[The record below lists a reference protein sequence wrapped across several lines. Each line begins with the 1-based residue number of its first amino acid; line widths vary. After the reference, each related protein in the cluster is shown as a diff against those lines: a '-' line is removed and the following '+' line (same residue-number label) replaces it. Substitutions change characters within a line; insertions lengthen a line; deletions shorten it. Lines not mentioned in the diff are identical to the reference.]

1 MNCPTCGSEN
11 APDSR
16 FCEDCGAQLTV
27 SQEGMVAVAV
37 LEGPLAP
44 GRVLQE
50 RWRVDELLEE
60 GRINRYLAADLQ
72 SDEQPVLLLEC
83 SDASLLG
90 AQHDLVRSLEAPFI
104 WTGNQRFEEE
114 GRLYLAGPRPGLT
127 RFEQEIAGEPS
138 PERVA
143 RVGVDLLRG
152 LEALHQHGLLHLAL
166 QPSRIWTGGEQAV
179 LDPYERLCR
188 AQSPEESYSVTPGY
202 SSPEAY
208 GMQGGVLDPRSD
220 LFSLGAVLHF
230 ALSRQ
235 RPDLE
240 SRESFFSFP
249 RLSGGKIGEVIM
261 RAVSKAP
268 ADRFA
273 SAGEMLHALEDC
285 LADSGQV
292 PATSPV
298 VAGYE
303 IAMKTDIG
311 CVRSINQDAC
321 AEVQFVVWEKDVP
334 TRAHLVVVADGMGG
348 EAEGDKAAS
357 LAVRSLAR
365 EVLTSVLHFQVA
377 GETNRLLPTDPIE
390 RARVLLERGIET
402 ANRSIHDYAELDM
415 SRRGMG
421 CTMTAVLLVGDTAVL
436 GHVGDTRGYRFRGQ
450 ELDLVTTDHSLVGR
464 LVQMGQMSRE
474 EARNSPQ
481 RSIIYRALGTNPEVE
496 VDLYE
501 RRLAAGDYLLICS
514 DGVWEYYQDEELSEF
529 FARGPNAA
537 EAANWLVA
545 TCLER
550 GADDNAT
557 CAIIRHL

>member
-16 FCEDCGAQLTV
+16 FCEDCGAQLAV
-27 SQEGMVAVAV
+27 SQDGMVAVA
-37 LEGPLAP
+37 LQEGPLAP

-60 GRINRYLAADLQ
+60 GRINRYRAADLQ
-72 SDEQPVLLLEC
+72 SDEQPALLLEC
-83 SDASLLG
+83 SDPSLLG
-90 AQHDLVRSLEAPFI
+90 AQHDLVRSLEEPSI
-104 WTGNQRFEEE
+104 WTGSQRFEEE
-114 GRLYLAGPRPGLT
+114 GRLYLAGPLPGRT

-143 RVGVDLLRG
+143 RVGVEVSRALA
-152 LEALHQHGLLHLAL
+152 ALHQHGLLHLAL
-166 QPSRIWTGGEQAV
+166 QPSRIWVGDQAV
-179 LDPYERLCR
+179 LDPFERLCR
-188 AQSPEESYSVTPGY
+188 AQTPDESYSVTPGY

-208 GMQGGVLDPRSD
+208 GMQGGMLDPRSD

-249 RLSGGKIGEVIM
+249 RLGGGKIGEVVM

-285 LADSGQV
+285 LADPSEA
-292 PATSPV
+292 PAASPV

-303 IAMKTDIG
+303 ISMKTDIG

-436 GHVGDTRGYRFRGQ
+436 GHVGDTRGYRFRGP

-474 EARNSPQ
+474 EARHSPQ

-501 RRLAAGDYLLICS
+501 RRLAAGDYLMICS

-529 FARGPNAA
+529 FASGPNAA
-537 EAANWLVA
+537 EAADWLVA

-557 CAIIRHL
+557 CAVIRHL